1 MQSHCLKDFIVDEC
15 VDGYWCGGTDVRVL
29 RDCVI
34 RIRASCGYERITAMS
49 TTQTSSSHGKL
60 IVAVIAA
67 ALVVVLALVSAFI
80 WPGWAL
86 NKGDE
91 ASTQGTTTSQG
102 ASQDAS
108 EPTTPSIDA
117 VALPDDASELLK
129 AMPDSVL
136 NFARTKADAST
147 SWSGA
152 SPVEEYTLT
161 YSTGKD
167 GQDITLKVA
176 QWSQSDDAQSQ
187 YDNLTGAMTGKELG
201 GGNVKVSGEATGA
214 YSAKT
219 DPDDETKAIA
229 VWRNDTVVFQ
239 ATGAKDS
246 VQRFYQQ
253 FPL

>member
-1 MQSHCLKDFIVDEC
+1 
-15 VDGYWCGGTDVRVL
+15 
-29 RDCVI
+29 
-34 RIRASCGYERITAMS
+34 MS

-176 QWSQSDDAQSQ
+176 QWSQSKDAQSQ

-201 GGNVKVSGEATGA
+201 GGNVKVSGEATAPIAPKPIRTTKPRPSRSGA
-214 YSAKT
+214 TIPWCSKPREPRIRCSAST
-219 DPDDETKAIA
+219 SSSRCDTAYGWLCDPMIHA
-229 VWRNDTVVFQ
+229 
-239 ATGAKDS
+239 
-246 VQRFYQQ
+246 
-253 FPL
+253 

>member
-1 MQSHCLKDFIVDEC
+1 
-15 VDGYWCGGTDVRVL
+15 
-29 RDCVI
+29 
-34 RIRASCGYERITAMS
+34 MS
-49 TTQTSSSHGKL
+49 NTQTSSSHGKL
-60 IVAVIAA
+60 IVAVVAA

-86 NKGDE
+86 NKGGE
-91 ASTQGTTTSQG
+91 ARSQGTTSQG

-167 GQDITLKVA
+167 GQEVTLEVA
-176 QWSQSDDAQSQ
+176 QWSQDEDAQSQ

-201 GGNVKVSGEATGA
+201 SGNVKVSGEATGA

-219 DPDDETKAIA
+219 DPNDETKAIA

>member
-1 MQSHCLKDFIVDEC
+1 
-15 VDGYWCGGTDVRVL
+15 
-29 RDCVI
+29 
-34 RIRASCGYERITAMS
+34 MS
-49 TTQTSSSHGKL
+49 NTQTSSSHGKL
-60 IVAVIAA
+60 IVAVVAA

-86 NKGDE
+86 NKGGE
-91 ASTQGTTTSQG
+91 ARSQGTTSQG

-117 VALPDDASELLK
+117 VALPDGASELLK

-161 YSTGKD
+161 YSTGTD
-167 GQDITLKVA
+167 GQEVTLEVA
-176 QWSQSDDAQSQ
+176 QWSQDEDAQSQ

-201 GGNVKVSGEATGA
+201 SGNVKVSGEATGA

-219 DPDDETKAIA
+219 DPNDETKAIA

>member
-1 MQSHCLKDFIVDEC
+1 
-15 VDGYWCGGTDVRVL
+15 
-29 RDCVI
+29 
-34 RIRASCGYERITAMS
+34 MS
-49 TTQTSSSHGKL
+49 NTQTSSSPGKL
-60 IVAVIAA
+60 IAAVVAA

-86 NKGDE
+86 NKGGE
-91 ASTQGTTTSQG
+91 ARSQGTTSQG
-102 ASQDAS
+102 ASQGAS

-136 NFARTKADAST
+136 NFARTKAAAGT

-161 YSTGKD
+161 YSTGTD
-167 GQDITLKVA
+167 GQEVTLEVA
-176 QWSQSDDAQSQ
+176 QWSQGEDAQSQ

-201 GGNVKVSGEATGA
+201 SGNVKVSGEATGA

-219 DPDDETKAIA
+219 DPNDETKAIA

-246 VQRFYQQ
+246 VRRFYQQ

>member
-1 MQSHCLKDFIVDEC
+1 
-15 VDGYWCGGTDVRVL
+15 
-29 RDCVI
+29 
-34 RIRASCGYERITAMS
+34 MS
-49 TTQTSSSHGKL
+49 NTQTSSSHGKL
-60 IVAVIAA
+60 IAAVVAA

-86 NKGDE
+86 NKGGE
-91 ASTQGTTTSQG
+91 ARSQGTTSQG

-136 NFARTKADAST
+136 NFARTKAAAGT

-161 YSTGKD
+161 YSTGTD
-167 GQDITLKVA
+167 GQEVTLEVA
-176 QWSQSDDAQSQ
+176 QWSQDEDAQSQ

-201 GGNVKVSGEATGA
+201 SGNVKVSGEATGS

-219 DPDDETKAIA
+219 DPNDETKAIA

>member
-1 MQSHCLKDFIVDEC
+1 
-15 VDGYWCGGTDVRVL
+15 
-29 RDCVI
+29 
-34 RIRASCGYERITAMS
+34 MS
-49 TTQTSSSHGKL
+49 NTQTSSSHGKL
-60 IVAVIAA
+60 IVAVVAA

-91 ASTQGTTTSQG
+91 ANSQGTISQG

-167 GQDITLKVA
+167 GQEVTLEVA
-176 QWSQSDDAQSQ
+176 QWSQDEDAQSL

-201 GGNVKVSGEATGA
+201 SGNVKVSGEATGA

-219 DPDDETKAIA
+219 DPNDETKAIA

>member
-1 MQSHCLKDFIVDEC
+1 
-15 VDGYWCGGTDVRVL
+15 
-29 RDCVI
+29 
-34 RIRASCGYERITAMS
+34 MS
-49 TTQTSSSHGKL
+49 NTQTSSSHGKL
-60 IVAVIAA
+60 IVAVVAA

-86 NKGDE
+86 NKGGE
-91 ASTQGTTTSQG
+91 ARSQGTTSQG
-102 ASQDAS
+102 ASQDAA

-117 VALPDDASELLK
+117 VALPDGASELLK
-129 AMPDSVL
+129 AMPDAVL
-136 NFARTKADAST
+136 NFARTKAAAGT

-161 YSTGKD
+161 YSTGTD
-167 GQDITLKVA
+167 GQEVTLEVA
-176 QWSQSDDAQSQ
+176 QWSQGEDAQSQ

-201 GGNVKVSGEATGA
+201 SGNVKVSGEATGA

-219 DPDDETKAIA
+219 DPNDETKAIA

-246 VQRFYQQ
+246 VRRFYQQ

>member
-1 MQSHCLKDFIVDEC
+1 
-15 VDGYWCGGTDVRVL
+15 
-29 RDCVI
+29 
-34 RIRASCGYERITAMS
+34 MS
-49 TTQTSSSHGKL
+49 NTQTSSSHGKL
-60 IVAVIAA
+60 IAAVVAA

-86 NKGDE
+86 NKGGE
-91 ASTQGTTTSQG
+91 ARSQGTTSQG

-136 NFARTKADAST
+136 NFARTKAAAGT

-161 YSTGKD
+161 YSTGTD
-167 GQDITLKVA
+167 GQEVTLEVA
-176 QWSQSDDAQSQ
+176 QWSQGEDAQSQ

-201 GGNVKVSGEATGA
+201 SGNVKVSGEATGA

-219 DPDDETKAIA
+219 DPNDETKAIA

-246 VQRFYQQ
+246 VRRFYQQ
-253 FPL
+253 FSL

>member
-1 MQSHCLKDFIVDEC
+1 
-15 VDGYWCGGTDVRVL
+15 
-29 RDCVI
+29 
-34 RIRASCGYERITAMS
+34 MS
-49 TTQTSSSHGKL
+49 NTQTSSSHGKL
-60 IVAVIAA
+60 IAAVVAA

-86 NKGDE
+86 NKGGE
-91 ASTQGTTTSQG
+91 ARSQGTTSQG

-129 AMPDSVL
+129 AMPDAVL
-136 NFARTKADAST
+136 NFARTKAAAGT

-167 GQDITLKVA
+167 GQEVTLEVA
-176 QWSQSDDAQSQ
+176 QWSQGEDAQSQ

-201 GGNVKVSGEATGA
+201 SGNVKVSGEATGA

-219 DPDDETKAIA
+219 DPNDETKAIA

>member
-1 MQSHCLKDFIVDEC
+1 
-15 VDGYWCGGTDVRVL
+15 
-29 RDCVI
+29 
-34 RIRASCGYERITAMS
+34 MS

-152 SPVEEYTLT
+152 SPVGEYTLT

>member
-1 MQSHCLKDFIVDEC
+1 
-15 VDGYWCGGTDVRVL
+15 
-29 RDCVI
+29 
-34 RIRASCGYERITAMS
+34 MS
-49 TTQTSSSHGKL
+49 NTQTSSSHGKL
-60 IVAVIAA
+60 IAAVVAA

-86 NKGDE
+86 NKGGE
-91 ASTQGTTTSQG
+91 ARSQGTTSQG
-102 ASQDAS
+102 ASQGAS

-136 NFARTKADAST
+136 NFARTKAAAGT

-161 YSTGKD
+161 YSTGTD
-167 GQDITLKVA
+167 GQGVTLEVA
-176 QWSQSDDAQSQ
+176 QWSQDEDAQSQ

-201 GGNVKVSGEATGA
+201 SGNVKVSGEATGA

-219 DPDDETKAIA
+219 DPNDETKAIA

>member
-1 MQSHCLKDFIVDEC
+1 
-15 VDGYWCGGTDVRVL
+15 
-29 RDCVI
+29 
-34 RIRASCGYERITAMS
+34 MS
-49 TTQTSSSHGKL
+49 NTQTSSSHGKL
-60 IVAVIAA
+60 IVAVVAA

-91 ASTQGTTTSQG
+91 ANSQGATSQG

-108 EPTTPSIDA
+108 EPTTPSIDV

-167 GQDITLKVA
+167 GQEVTLEVA
-176 QWSQSDDAQSQ
+176 QWSQDEDAQSQ

-201 GGNVKVSGEATGA
+201 SGNVKVSGEATGA

-219 DPDDETKAIA
+219 DPNDETKAIA

>member
-1 MQSHCLKDFIVDEC
+1 
-15 VDGYWCGGTDVRVL
+15 
-29 RDCVI
+29 
-34 RIRASCGYERITAMS
+34 MS
-49 TTQTSSSHGKL
+49 NTQTSSSHGKL
-60 IVAVIAA
+60 IVAVVAA

-86 NKGDE
+86 NKGGE
-91 ASTQGTTTSQG
+91 ANSQGTTSQG

-136 NFARTKADAST
+136 NFARTKAAAGT

-161 YSTGKD
+161 YSTGTD
-167 GQDITLKVA
+167 GQEVTLEVA
-176 QWSQSDDAQSQ
+176 QWSQDEDAQSQ

-201 GGNVKVSGEATGA
+201 IGNVKVSGEATGA

-219 DPDDETKAIA
+219 DPNDETKAIA